1 MTKSKRD
8 FSNSV
13 RANSLDFAL
22 LVIGVIS
29 TSSVI
34 TWILTGIPKRSETSD
49 KLTYL
54 ASGVATLL
62 VGIIALRRPINS
74 SFIAIFSIVSWASI
88 FIGVTAVEHYSMSKE
103 HPMGFG
109 WKVTLVMVC
118 LLPFTYYY
126 LKSPH
131 KFKKVAL
138 LLWIPALFVSA
149 SLALAFWQTSTTL
162 VESGHS
168 EYVINEILSPAA
180 GYNTYQDFV
189 PQYSFLLG
197 WLIKPI
203 LVSMGAVSGTAFLVN
218 LLTVLGFLSLFIMVF
233 LAKSAWPK
241 LPWPILLLAVIPF
254 CSPTPS
260 WNRVSFIGPASTL
273 LSGPAIRIFGGML
286 IGLATV
292 LVARKILFK
301 QTNKVLIVFVG
312 ALCSI
317 IVWNNLDF
325 GLAATVAS
333 TLVISAS
340 GFVSYYKNK
349 LAIIFHLTGQILGHL
364 LVLAFLK
371 SQSGLPDWD
380 LFGWFARQFGGGF
393 GSVTIEMPGAVN
405 LDFPLIMGTAAVG
418 IYFIL
423 SRGRIDFE
431 VADEKTKAQANAAII
446 AAYFG
451 LFSGF
456 ALPYYVNRSYHAGQM
471 SVLYVP
477 LATALIAACSLMV
490 SSTPKIQISN
500 LRNTFPA
507 LILAFMM
514 ATVILLPNPSI
525 EIDRITGGNPNGTF
539 PRPPVVAAIIEIPAS
554 EKYANESGK
563 TIGFYGEGGNYVHM
577 LNGIDSVN
585 IFNSPLDMFQ
595 SDASVKLSCDNLKKL
610 KKDLLVMT
618 DSAEQT
624 FAWNDGSLCEGLY
637 VKEEIAGVGVLGVR
651 KK

>member
-1 MTKSKRD
+1 MTKSKKD

-13 RANSLDFAL
+13 RANTLDFAL

-34 TWILTGIPKRSETSD
+34 TWILTGIPTRSETSD

-138 LLWIPALFVSA
+138 LLWIPAVFVSA

-162 VESGHS
+162 LESGHS

-218 LLTVLGFLSLFIMVF
+218 LLTALGFLSLFIMVF

-260 WNRVSFIGPASTL
+260 WNRISFIGPASTL

-431 VADEKTKAQANAAII
+431 VADEKTKVQANAAII

-539 PRPPVVAAIIEIPAS
+539 PRPPVVAAINEIPAS

-624 FAWNDGSLCEGLY
+624 FAWNDGSLCDGLY

>member
-1 MTKSKRD
+1 MAKIKRD
-8 FSNSV
+8 FTNTVKSSP
-13 RANSLDFAL
+13 LDFAL

-34 TWILTGIPKRSETSD
+34 TWILTGLSKRSETSD

-54 ASGVATLL
+54 ASGVATLV

-74 SFIAIFSIVSWASI
+74 SFITIFSIVSWVSI
-88 FIGVTAVEHYSMSKE
+88 FIGVTAVEHFNMSKE

-118 LLPFTYYY
+118 LLPFTYFY
-126 LKSPH
+126 LKSPD

-138 LLWIPALFVSA
+138 LLWIPAVFVA
-149 SLALAFWQTSTTL
+149 TSLALAFWQTSTTL
-162 VESGHS
+162 LESGHS

-218 LLTVLGFLSLFIMVF
+218 LLTVLGFLSLLIMVF

-260 WNRVSFIGPASTL
+260 WNRISFIGPASTL

-286 IGLATV
+286 VGLTTV
-292 LVARKILFK
+292 YVARKILFK
-301 QTNKVLIVFVG
+301 QTNKVLIVLVG

-340 GFVSYYKNK
+340 GFVSNYKNK
-349 LAIIFHLTGQILGHL
+349 LALIFHLLGQLIGHL
-364 LVLAFLK
+364 LVLIFLK
-371 SQSGLPDWD
+371 SQGGVPNWG

-423 SRGRIDFE
+423 SRGKIDFE
-431 VADEKTKAQANAAII
+431 VADEKIKEQANAAII

-471 SVLYVP
+471 SMLYVP

-539 PRPPVVAAIIEIPAS
+539 PRPPLVAAINEIPAS
-554 EKYANESGK
+554 EKYANENNK
-563 TIGFYGEGGNYVHM
+563 TIAFYGEGGNYVHM
-577 LNGIDSVN
+577 LNSIDSVN

-595 SDASVKLSCDNLKKL
+595 SDASIKLSCDNLKKL

-624 FAWNDGSLCEGLY
+624 FAWKDGSLCEGLY

>member
-1 MTKSKRD
+1 VAKSNKD
-8 FSNSV
+8 YSNTVKSTP
-13 RANSLDFAL
+13 LDFAIF
-22 LVIGVIS
+22 VIGSIS
-29 TSSVI
+29 TTSVF
-34 TWILTGIPKRSETSD
+34 TWILTGMPKRTETSD

-54 ASGVATLL
+54 ASGIAAL
-62 VGIIALRRPINS
+62 VVGVIALRKPVNANLIPITAL
-74 SFIAIFSIVSWASI
+74 ISWASI
-88 FIGVTAVEHYSMSKE
+88 FVGVTAVEHFNMSKE

-118 LLPFTYYY
+118 ILPFTYFY
-126 LKSPH
+126 LKFPD
-131 KFKKVAL
+131 KWKKIVL
-138 LLWIPALFVSA
+138 ILWIPAIFVTT
-149 SLALAFWQTSTTL
+149 SLALAFWQTVTTL
-162 VESGHS
+162 IESGHS
-168 EYVINEILSPAA
+168 EYVLNELLGPAA

-203 LVSMGAVSGTAFLVN
+203 LVSMGAASGTAFLVN
-218 LLTVLGFLSLFIMVF
+218 LLTVLGYLSLLIMVF
-233 LAKSAWPK
+233 FAKSAWPK

-260 WNRVSFIGPASTL
+260 WNRISFIGPASTL
-273 LSGPAIRIFGGML
+273 LSGPAIRIFGGM
-286 IGLATV
+286 IVGLATV

-301 QTNKVLIVFVG
+301 QTNKVLVVLVG
-312 ALCSI
+312 VLCSI
-317 IVWNNLDF
+317 IVWSNLDF

-340 GFVSYYKNK
+340 GIMSNYKNK
-349 LAIIFHLTGQILGHL
+349 LAIIFHLGGQVLGHV
-364 LVLAFLK
+364 LVLVFLK
-371 SQSGLPDWD
+371 SQGGVPNWG

-405 LDFPLIMGTAAVG
+405 LDFPLIMGAAAVG

-423 SRGRIDFE
+423 SRGKIDFE
-431 VADEKTKAQANAAII
+431 VADEKTKEQANAAII

-471 SVLYVP
+471 SMLYVP
-477 LATALIAACSLMV
+477 LATALIATCSLMV

-514 ATVILLPNPSI
+514 ATVILLPNPSM

-539 PRPPVVAAIIEIPAS
+539 PRPPLVAAIDEIPVS
-554 EKYANESGK
+554 EKYANENGK
-563 TIGFYGEGGNYVHM
+563 SIAFYGEGGNYVHM
-577 LNGIDSVN
+577 LNGIDSAN

-595 SDASVKLSCDNLKKL
+595 SDASIKLSCDHLKKL
-610 KKDLLVMT
+610 NKDLLVMT

-624 FAWNDGSLCEGLY
+624 FAWKDGSLCEGLY
-637 VKEEIAGVGVLGVR
+637 IKETIPGVGVLGVR

>member
-34 TWILTGIPKRSETSD
+34 TWILTGIPTRSETSD

-138 LLWIPALFVSA
+138 LLWIPAVFVSA

-162 VESGHS
+162 LESGHS

-260 WNRVSFIGPASTL
+260 WNRISFIGPASTL

-431 VADEKTKAQANAAII
+431 VADEKTKVQANAAII

-539 PRPPVVAAIIEIPAS
+539 PRPPVVAAINEIPAS

-624 FAWNDGSLCEGLY
+624 FAWNDGSLCDGLY

>member
-1 MTKSKRD
+1 MAKSNKD
-8 FSNSV
+8 YSNTVKSTP
-13 RANSLDFAL
+13 LDFAIF
-22 LVIGVIS
+22 VIGSIS
-29 TSSVI
+29 TASVF
-34 TWILTGIPKRSETSD
+34 TWILTGMPKRTETSD

-54 ASGVATLL
+54 ASGIAAL
-62 VGIIALRRPINS
+62 VVGVIALRKPVNANLIT
-74 SFIAIFSIVSWASI
+74 ITALISWASI
-88 FIGVTAVEHYSMSKE
+88 FVGVTAVEHFNMSKE

-118 LLPFTYYY
+118 ILPFTYFY
-126 LKSPH
+126 LKFPD
-131 KFKKVAL
+131 KWKKIVL
-138 LLWIPALFVSA
+138 ILWIPAIFVTT
-149 SLALAFWQTSTTL
+149 SLALAFWQTVTTL
-162 VESGHS
+162 IESGHS
-168 EYVINEILSPAA
+168 EYVLNEILGPAA

-203 LVSMGAVSGTAFLVN
+203 LVSMGAASGTAFLVN
-218 LLTVLGFLSLFIMVF
+218 LLTVLGYLSLLIMVF
-233 LAKSAWPK
+233 FAKSAWPK

-260 WNRVSFIGPASTL
+260 WNRISFIGPASTL
-273 LSGPAIRIFGGML
+273 LSGPAIRIFGGM
-286 IGLATV
+286 IVGLATV

-301 QTNKVLIVFVG
+301 QTNKVLVVLVG
-312 ALCSI
+312 VLCSI

-340 GFVSYYKNK
+340 GIMSNYKNK
-349 LAIIFHLTGQILGHL
+349 LAIIFHLGGQVLGHV
-364 LVLAFLK
+364 LVLVFLK
-371 SQSGLPDWD
+371 SQGGVPNWG

-405 LDFPLIMGTAAVG
+405 LDFPLIMGAAAVG

-423 SRGRIDFE
+423 SRGKIDFE
-431 VADEKTKAQANAAII
+431 VADEKTKEQANAAII

-471 SVLYVP
+471 SMLYVP
-477 LATALIAACSLMV
+477 LATALIATCSLMV

-514 ATVILLPNPSI
+514 ATVILLPNPSM

-539 PRPPVVAAIIEIPAS
+539 PRPPLVAAIDEIPVS
-554 EKYANESGK
+554 EKYANENGK
-563 TIGFYGEGGNYVHM
+563 SIAFYGEGGNYVHM
-577 LNGIDSVN
+577 LNGIDSAN

-595 SDASVKLSCDNLKKL
+595 SDASIKLSCDHLKKL
-610 KKDLLVMT
+610 NKDLLVMT

-624 FAWNDGSLCEGLY
+624 FAWKDGSLCEGLY
-637 VKEEIAGVGVLGVR
+637 IKETIPGVGVLGVR

>member
-1 MTKSKRD
+1 MAKIKRD
-8 FSNSV
+8 FTNTVKSSP
-13 RANSLDFAL
+13 LDFAL

-34 TWILTGIPKRSETSD
+34 TWILTGLPKRSETSD

-54 ASGVATLL
+54 ASGIATLV

-74 SFIAIFSIVSWASI
+74 SFITIFSIVSWSSI
-88 FIGVTAVEHYSMSKE
+88 FIGVTAVEHFDMSQE

-126 LKSPH
+126 LKSPD

-138 LLWIPALFVSA
+138 LLWIPAVFVA
-149 SLALAFWQTSTTL
+149 TSLALAFWQTSTTL
-162 VESGHS
+162 LESGHS
-168 EYVINEILSPAA
+168 EYVLNEILGPAA

-218 LLTVLGFLSLFIMVF
+218 LLTVLGFLSLLIMVF

-241 LPWPILLLAVIPF
+241 LPWPILLLTVIPF

-286 IGLATV
+286 IGLTTV
-292 LVARKILFK
+292 YVARKILFK
-301 QTNKVLIVFVG
+301 QTNKVLIVLVG

-333 TLVISAS
+333 TLVISAA
-340 GFVSYYKNK
+340 GFVSHYKNK
-349 LAIIFHLTGQILGHL
+349 LAIIFHLAGQILGHM
-364 LVLAFLK
+364 LVLIFLK
-371 SQSGLPDWD
+371 SQGGVPNWG

-405 LDFPLIMGTAAVG
+405 LDFPLIMGAAAVG

-423 SRGRIDFE
+423 SRGKIDFE
-431 VADEKTKAQANAAII
+431 VADEKIKEQANAAII

-471 SVLYVP
+471 SMLYVP

-539 PRPPVVAAIIEIPAS
+539 PRPPLVAAINEIPAA
-554 EKYANESGK
+554 EKYANENGK
-563 TIGFYGEGGNYVHM
+563 TIAFYGEGGNYVHM

-595 SDASVKLSCDNLKKL
+595 SDASIKLSCDNLKKL

>member
-34 TWILTGIPKRSETSD
+34 TWILTGIPTRSETSD

-138 LLWIPALFVSA
+138 LLWIPAVFVSA

-162 VESGHS
+162 LESGHS

-260 WNRVSFIGPASTL
+260 WNRISFIGPASTL

-349 LAIIFHLTGQILGHL
+349 LAIIFHLTGQTLGHL

-431 VADEKTKAQANAAII
+431 VADEKTKVQANAAII

-539 PRPPVVAAIIEIPAS
+539 PRPPVVAAINEIPAS

-624 FAWNDGSLCEGLY
+624 FAWNDGSLCDGLY

>member
-1 MTKSKRD
+1 MENENTQELKTPYQ
-8 FSNSV
+8 
-13 RANSLDFAL
+13 AL
-22 LVIGVIS
+22 
-29 TSSVI
+29 
-34 TWILTGIPKRSETSD
+34 
-49 KLTYL
+49 KLLKKDMNNHLKFNEL
-54 ASGVATLL
+54 AA
-62 VGIIALRRPINS
+62 
-74 SFIAIFSIVSWASI
+74 
-88 FIGVTAVEHYSMSKE
+88 K
-103 HPMGFG
+103 GFLN
-109 WKVTLVMVC
+109 KTR
-118 LLPFTYYY
+118 F
-126 LKSPH
+126 
-131 KFKKVAL
+131 FD
-138 LLWIPALFVSA
+138 
-149 SLALAFWQTSTTL
+149 LA
-162 VESGHS
+162 
-168 EYVINEILSPAA
+168 Y
-180 GYNTYQDFV
+180 D
-189 PQYSFLLG
+189 
-197 WLIKPI
+197 LIKD
-203 LVSMGAVSGTAFLVN
+203 N
-218 LLTVLGFLSLFIMVF
+218 
-233 LAKSAWPK
+233 
-241 LPWPILLLAVIPF
+241 
-254 CSPTPS
+254 
-260 WNRVSFIGPASTL
+260 
-273 LSGPAIRIFGGML
+273 
-286 IGLATV
+286 
-292 LVARKILFK
+292 FK
-301 QTNKVLIVFVG
+301 QTNKVLIILVG

-554 EKYANESGK
+554 EKYASESGK

>member
-1 MTKSKRD
+1 VAKSNKD
-8 FSNSV
+8 YSNTVKSTP
-13 RANSLDFAL
+13 LDFAIF
-22 LVIGVIS
+22 VIGSIS
-29 TSSVI
+29 TTSVF
-34 TWILTGIPKRSETSD
+34 TWILTGMPKRTETSD

-54 ASGVATLL
+54 ASGIAAL
-62 VGIIALRRPINS
+62 VVGVIALRKPVNANLIPITAL
-74 SFIAIFSIVSWASI
+74 ISWASI
-88 FIGVTAVEHYSMSKE
+88 FVGVTAVEHFNMSKE

-118 LLPFTYYY
+118 ILPFTYFY
-126 LKSPH
+126 LKFPD
-131 KFKKVAL
+131 KWKKIVL
-138 LLWIPALFVSA
+138 ILWIPAIFVTT
-149 SLALAFWQTSTTL
+149 SLALAFWQTVTTL
-162 VESGHS
+162 IESGHS
-168 EYVINEILSPAA
+168 EYVLNELLGPAA

-203 LVSMGAVSGTAFLVN
+203 LVSMGAASGTAFLVN
-218 LLTVLGFLSLFIMVF
+218 LLTVLGYLSLLIMVF
-233 LAKSAWPK
+233 FAKSAWPK

-260 WNRVSFIGPASTL
+260 WNRISFIGPASTL
-273 LSGPAIRIFGGML
+273 LSGPAIRIFGGM
-286 IGLATV
+286 IVGLATV

-301 QTNKVLIVFVG
+301 QTNKVLVVLVG
-312 ALCSI
+312 VLCSI

-340 GFVSYYKNK
+340 GIMSNYKNK
-349 LAIIFHLTGQILGHL
+349 LAIIFHLGGQVLGHV
-364 LVLAFLK
+364 LVLVFLK
-371 SQSGLPDWD
+371 SQGGVPNWG

-405 LDFPLIMGTAAVG
+405 LDFPLIMGAAAVG

-423 SRGRIDFE
+423 SRGKIDFE
-431 VADEKTKAQANAAII
+431 VADEKTKEQANAAII

-471 SVLYVP
+471 SMLYVP
-477 LATALIAACSLMV
+477 LATALIATCSLMV

-514 ATVILLPNPSI
+514 ATVILLPNPSM

-539 PRPPVVAAIIEIPAS
+539 PRPPLVAAIDEIPVS
-554 EKYANESGK
+554 EKYANENGK
-563 TIGFYGEGGNYVHM
+563 SIAFYGEGGNYVHM
-577 LNGIDSVN
+577 LNGIDSAN

-595 SDASVKLSCDNLKKL
+595 SDASIKLSCDHLKKL
-610 KKDLLVMT
+610 NKDLLVMT

-624 FAWNDGSLCEGLY
+624 FAWKDGSLCEGLY
-637 VKEEIAGVGVLGVR
+637 IKETIPGVGVLGVR

>member
-34 TWILTGIPKRSETSD
+34 TWILTGIPTRSETSD

-62 VGIIALRRPINS
+62 VGIIALRCPINS

-126 LKSPH
+126 LKSPD

-138 LLWIPALFVSA
+138 LLWIPAVFVSA

-162 VESGHS
+162 LESGHS

-260 WNRVSFIGPASTL
+260 WNRISFIGPASTL

-431 VADEKTKAQANAAII
+431 VADEKTKVQANAAII

-539 PRPPVVAAIIEIPAS
+539 PRPPVVAAINEIPAS

-624 FAWNDGSLCEGLY
+624 FAWNDGSLCDGLY